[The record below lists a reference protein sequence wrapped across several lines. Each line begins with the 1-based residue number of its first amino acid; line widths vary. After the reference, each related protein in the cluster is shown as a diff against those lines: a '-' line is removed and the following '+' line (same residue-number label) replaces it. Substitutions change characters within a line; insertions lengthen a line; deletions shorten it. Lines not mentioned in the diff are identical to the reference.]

1 MENTQN
7 YLQILEESLSR
18 KITILDELQRLTMS
32 QREIVQADEFD
43 EEVFNTNV
51 EQKAALIR
59 EIEKLDRGFQLLFD
73 NVKNQLDSDRAQ
85 YAEEIKRLQEL
96 VKGVMDRSTELQVME
111 ARNKDMIKSRFAAL
125 KKEARTIKK
134 SREMAANYYKTMN
147 NISSEPYF
155 LDKKK

>member
-18 KITILDELQRLTMS
+18 KITILDELERLTMS

-73 NVKNQLDSDRAQ
+73 NVKKQLDSDRAQ
-85 YAEEIKRLQEL
+85 YSEEIKRLQEL

>member
-7 YLQILEESLSR
+7 YLQILEESLNR
-18 KITILDELQRLTMS
+18 KITILDELERLTMS
-32 QREIVQADEFD
+32 QRDIVQADEFD
-43 EEVFNTNV
+43 EEVFNANV

-73 NVKNQLDSDRAQ
+73 NLKKLLDDNRAQ
-85 YAEEIKRLQEL
+85 HAEEIKRLQEL

>member
-18 KITILDELQRLTMS
+18 KITILDELERLTMS

-51 EQKAALIR
+51 EQKAALFR

>member
-7 YLQILEESLSR
+7 YLQILEESLNR
-18 KITILDELQRLTMS
+18 KITILDELERLTMS
-32 QREIVQADEFD
+32 QREIVQADDFD
-43 EEVFNTNV
+43 EELFNTNV

-59 EIEKLDRGFQLLFD
+59 ELEKLDRGFQILFD
-73 NVKNQLDSDRAQ
+73 NVKKQLDDNRAM
-85 YAEEIKRLQEL
+85 YSEEIKRLQEL

>member
-18 KITILDELQRLTMS
+18 KITILDELERLTMS

-73 NVKNQLDSDRAQ
+73 NVKNQLDDNRAQ

-96 VKGVMDRSTELQVME
+96 VKGVMDRSAELQVME

>member
-18 KITILDELQRLTMS
+18 KITILDELERLTMS

-73 NVKNQLDSDRAQ
+73 NVKNQLDSNRAQ

>member
-18 KITILDELQRLTMS
+18 KITILDELERLTMS

-73 NVKNQLDSDRAQ
+73 SVKKQLDSDRAQ
-85 YAEEIKRLQEL
+85 YSEEIKRLQEL

>member
-7 YLQILEESLSR
+7 YLQILEESLNR
-18 KITILDELQRLTMS
+18 KITILDELEKLTMS
-32 QREIVQADEFD
+32 QREIVQADDFD
-43 EEVFNTNV
+43 DEGFNTNV

-59 EIEKLDRGFQLLFD
+59 ELEKLDRGFQILFD
-73 NVKNQLDSDRAQ
+73 NVKKQLDENRAQ
-85 YAEEIKRLQEL
+85 YAEEIRRLQEL
-96 VKGVMDRSTELQVME
+96 VKGIMDRSTELQVME

-155 LDKKK
+155 MDKKK

>member
-18 KITILDELQRLTMS
+18 KITILDELERLTMS

-73 NVKNQLDSDRAQ
+73 NVKNQLDDNRAQ

>member
-18 KITILDELQRLTMS
+18 KITILDELERLTMS

-73 NVKNQLDSDRAQ
+73 NVKNQLDSDRGQ

>member
-18 KITILDELQRLTMS
+18 KITILDELERLTMS

-59 EIEKLDRGFQLLFD
+59 
-73 NVKNQLDSDRAQ
+73 
-85 YAEEIKRLQEL
+85 
-96 VKGVMDRSTELQVME
+96 
-111 ARNKDMIKSRFAAL
+111 
-125 KKEARTIKK
+125 
-134 SREMAANYYKTMN
+134 
-147 NISSEPYF
+147 
-155 LDKKK
+155 

>member
-18 KITILDELQRLTMS
+18 KITILDELERLTMS